1 MAGKEESRITSQK
14 KADTIPFHTFLLQIA
29 FKRYTDN
36 VRSAFYTIFLQP
48 ILDDTFETLASE
60 LGIYE
65 ENAMRNAKM
74 YLQEDMNIIQRRND
88 LLAKEQTLSSAS
100 QVINAFWTDSLRVD
114 A

>member
-1 MAGKEESRITSQK
+1 
-14 KADTIPFHTFLLQIA
+14 
-29 FKRYTDN
+29 
-36 VRSAFYTIFLQP
+36 
-48 ILDDTFETLASE
+48 
-60 LGIYE
+60 
-65 ENAMRNAKM
+65 MRNAKM